1 MQNQLSQNFHQ
12 EKCLGNMSTYCHST
26 IPSGCSS
33 LESLDSTIQPEL
45 IRLSQLDGSL
55 LLHIHN
61 DSKPKELTETDE
73 LTTADINKIPTN
85 WDGYNSRGGEI
96 ISKMANVTYVTSTKY
111 YYTTP
116 STIATMPIWVKH
128 YKT

>member
-1 MQNQLSQNFHQ
+1 
-12 EKCLGNMSTYCHST
+12 MSAYCHST

-33 LESLDSTIQPEL
+33 LESLDSTIQPAEP

-55 LLHIHN
+55 LLHIHADN
-61 DSKPKELTETDE
+61 NMMTEELTATEE
-73 LTTADINKIPTN
+73 LMNMDINKISTN
-85 WDGYNSRGGEI
+85 WDGYSRGGEI

-111 YYTTP
+111 YSTTP

-128 YKT
+128 QHYKT